1 MTTSSKIRGGA
12 PRPDRYSDKT
22 GGKMRQ
28 TLRLSPE
35 QNQLLRDASEEE
47 GLSINSWAIR
57 ILVKA
62 ARAQLT
68 TTTKLKTRKRVKI
81 G

>member
-1 MTTSSKIRGGA
+1 MSTTKKTKVGA

-22 GGKMRQ
+22 EGKMRQ

-35 QNQLLRDASEEE
+35 QNQLIRAAAEEE
-47 GLSINSWAIR
+47 GLSINTWAIR

-62 ARAQLT
+62 AKAHT
-68 TTTKLKTRKRVKI
+68 TIKPKPRKRVKL